1 MNKIKEIKNL
11 IFNNSYLIQAIR
23 GVRSSGSR
31 TILTTIS
38 IMIGIGTV
46 VFVLSAG
53 EGFKSYINAQ
63 VEAFGTNTIFI
74 ETAVPSSTKSRS
86 AQDGASS
93 TSNNQASNAVQITSL
108 KYRDVEDVKK
118 LPNVKNGYGVAM
130 AQQISSYKD
139 ISKNAFI
146 FGSDSSRFE
155 IESTVIEYGRPYT
168 REEDRSLAQV
178 AILGSKIAEDF
189 FGLDDP
195 LGKFIR
201 IGSYNFEIIGV
212 YEPRGSASFMNED
225 EQIYIPLTTLQK
237 KILGIDYLFY
247 AVLELEDNS
256 KDEVT
261 ALAIAD
267 LIRNNHNIS
276 DPIKDDFKV
285 TTQEENLAT
294 FETILSVIK
303 ILLIAIA
310 SISLI
315 VGGVGVMNIMYV
327 AVTERVSEIGLKKA
341 IGATNKN
348 ILYEFVTE
356 AVILTLIGGVVGIL
370 FGTVLALVTTLVANN
385 FGLTWKFIIPASGI
399 ISPLLVSMA
408 IGLVFGVFPAKN
420 ASKLNP
426 IEALNKE

>member
-1 MNKIKEIKNL
+1 
-11 IFNNSYLIQAIR
+11 
-23 GVRSSGSR
+23 
-31 TILTTIS
+31 
-38 IMIGIGTV
+38 
-46 VFVLSAG
+46 
-53 EGFKSYINAQ
+53 
-63 VEAFGTNTIFI
+63 
-74 ETAVPSSTKSRS
+74 VPSSTKARTAGGSENS
-86 AQDGASS
+86 QA
-93 TSNNQASNAVQITSL
+93 NNQATNAVQITSL
-108 KYRDVEDVKK
+108 KYRDVEDVKT

-130 AQQISSYKD
+130 AQLISSYKD
-139 ISKNAFI
+139 VSKNAFI

-189 FGLDDP
+189 FGLDNP
-195 LGKFIR
+195 IGKFIR
-201 IGSYNFEIIGV
+201 IGSYNFEVVGV
-212 YEPRGSASFMNED
+212 YESKRNASFMNED
-225 EQIYIPLTTLQK
+225 EQIYVPLSTLQK

-247 AVLELEDNS
+247 AVLELEDNN
-256 KDEVT
+256 KDDVT

-267 LIRNNHNIS
+267 LLRNNHNIS
-276 DPIKDDFKV
+276 DPLKDDFKV

-356 AVILTLIGGVVGIL
+356 AIMLTLIGGIVGIL
-370 FGTVLALVTTLVANN
+370 FGAVLTLATTLVANN

-399 ISPLLVSMA
+399 VSSLLVSMA

>member
-1 MNKIKEIKNL
+1 MNSFKKIKNS
-11 IFNNSYLIQAIR
+11 IFRNPYLLQAIR

-74 ETAVPSSTKSRS
+74 ETAVPSSTKARS
-86 AQDGASS
+86 AGDSENSQA
-93 TSNNQASNAVQITSL
+93 NNQATNAVQITSL
-108 KYRDVEDVKK
+108 KYKDVEDVKT

-130 AQQISSYKD
+130 AQLISSYKD
-139 ISKNAFI
+139 VSKNAFI

-195 LGKFIR
+195 IGKFIR
-201 IGSYNFEIIGV
+201 IGSYNFEVIGV
-212 YEPRGSASFMNED
+212 YESKGNASFMNED
-225 EQIYIPLTTLQK
+225 EQIYLPLSTLQK

-247 AVLELEDNS
+247 AVLELEDNN
-256 KDEVT
+256 KDDVT
-261 ALAIAD
+261 ALAVAD
-267 LIRNNHNIS
+267 LLRNNHNIS
-276 DPIKDDFKV
+276 DPLKDDFKV

-303 ILLIAIA
+303 LLLIAIA

-356 AVILTLIGGVVGIL
+356 AIILTLIGGVVGVL
-370 FGTVLALVTTLVANN
+370 FGSVLGLATSVVANN
-385 FGLTWKFIIPASGI
+385 LGLTWKFVVPISGI
-399 ISPLLVSMA
+399 ISSLLVSMS

>member
-1 MNKIKEIKNL
+1 MNSFKKIKNS
-11 IFNNSYLIQAIR
+11 IFENPYIVQAIR
-23 GVRSSGSR
+23 GVRSSWSR

-74 ETAVPSSTKSRS
+74 ETVVPSSTKARTAGGSENS
-86 AQDGASS
+86 QA
-93 TSNNQASNAVQITSL
+93 NNQATNAVQITSL
-108 KYRDVEDVKK
+108 KYRDVEDVKT

-130 AQQISSYKD
+130 AQLISSYKD
-139 ISKNAFI
+139 VSKNAFI

-189 FGLDDP
+189 FGLDNP
-195 LGKFIR
+195 IGKFIR
-201 IGSYNFEIIGV
+201 IGSYNFEVVGV
-212 YEPRGSASFMNED
+212 YESKRNASFMNED
-225 EQIYIPLTTLQK
+225 EQIYVPLSTLQK

-247 AVLELEDNS
+247 AVLELEDNN
-256 KDEVT
+256 KDDVT

-267 LIRNNHNIS
+267 LLRNNHNIS
-276 DPIKDDFKV
+276 DPLKDDFKV

-356 AVILTLIGGVVGIL
+356 AIMLTLIGGIVGIL
-370 FGTVLALVTTLVANN
+370 FGAVLTLATTLVANN

-399 ISPLLVSMA
+399 VSSLLVSMA